1 MKKIC
6 AILIAIALALSPGV
20 CALADGGDGSGGGSG
35 NPLALDWS
43 SVPDGSTD
51 VPPDVTITLTF
62 TKNVVNFTVKDNNM
76 GCFRLV
82 DSGGSSVPI
91 SVIMGDDQVDSSVKR
106 IISIAP
112 DTLAAGETYTLI
124 ISGGLQAKNGT
135 YLGSDV
141 NLTFTTA
148 GAAAVEEPL
157 AETPDESGNDAPE
170 TADEPPEEAQPVPE
184 PEKPDE
190 AKPEEPGEPKPETAE
205 KPAKEAEDAAP
216 AVEPKAPEE
225 DAGNGGE
232 PDSPAL
238 IAPQDGAAQP
248 SGKAD
253 GAKYTVY
260 YAAGGVVA
268 AAALALVIFRK
279 KK

>member
-6 AILIAIALALSPGV
+6 AILIALALAVLPGV
-20 CALADGGDGSGGGSG
+20 CALAEGGDGSGGGSG
-35 NPLALDWS
+35 SPLALDWS

-51 VPPDVTITLTF
+51 VPADVTITLTF

-141 NLTFTTA
+141 YLTFTTA
-148 GAAAVEEPL
+148 GAAAVEEPP
-157 AETPDESGNDAPE
+157 AETPEESGQDASE
-170 TADEPPEEAQPVPE
+170 TTEEPPEETEPAPE

-190 AKPEEPGEPKPETAE
+190 PKPEEPGEPKPETAE

-216 AVEPKAPEE
+216 AEEPKASE
-225 DAGNGGE
+225 DAAESGKE
-232 PDSPAL
+232 PDAPAL
-238 IAPQDGAAQP
+238 IAPTDGAEQ
-248 SGKAD
+248 SSEKAD
-253 GAKYTVY
+253 GAKHTVY

-268 AAALALVIFRK
+268 AAALALAIFRK